1 MYKTIL
7 QLFWPFIQ
15 GYLKKR
21 AAEYTAD
28 YLQKR
33 RERRLKKLSGAEE
46 AALQEPML
54 ACPTST
60 AEAIWYTLSGVLLGS
75 ALSLILAQLFWR
87 ED

>member
-1 MYKTIL
+1 MYKTIF
-7 QLFWPFIQ
+7 QLFWPFVQ
-15 GYLKKR
+15 GYMKKR

-33 RERRLKKLSGAEE
+33 RERRLNKLSGAEE
-46 AALQEPML
+46 AALPEQML

-60 AEAIWYTLSGVLLGS
+60 ADAIWYTMSGVLLGS
-75 ALSLILAQLFWR
+75 AFSLILAQLFRR